1 MDQDRVEQM
10 RASLRRAKLDALVL
24 RLPEN
29 IVMGFGVWPMNGFSY
44 AVFTADAGPAALVA
58 PSCEDEEMGGC
69 WADDVRFFMWP
80 RRNMPDP
87 LTAIRDAMTDILGRH
102 KMKRGRIGY
111 EGSFECVAPSHNAGE
126 VMTPCESSKAF
137 MESFAPS
144 ARWIDATALLY
155 DLRATKTEREIAR
168 LRVAHQVAGFG
179 LKKFHES
186 AAPGKSEAEL
196 AADVYEACLTR
207 GVRLRQA
214 RHINVYPQ
222 VSGGANS
229 CRAWRPVV
237 TTGPRRLRAG
247 EIALLEL
254 AVCVDGFWAD
264 VTRVKVAGKPS
275 TLQKDVFA
283 AVAQAQKV
291 ALAAIGPGVEAHVP
305 HDEATSVLIGAGF
318 EKYLLHFTG
327 HGVGFRYHEPEPIL
341 TAGNKMELR
350 VGHVCSVEPGLYG
363 PEFGGIRLEDN
374 VAVTADG
381 VEDLTKV
388 AKTI

>member
-1 MDQDRVEQM
+1 MDQDRVDRM
-10 RASLRRAKLDALVL
+10 RAVLRKAKLDALVL

-44 AVFTADAGPAALVA
+44 AVFTADVGPAALVA

-69 WADDVRFFMWP
+69 WTDVRFFTSP
-80 RRNMPDP
+80 RLDAPDP
-87 LTAIRDAMTDILGRH
+87 ATAIHDAMTGVLGQH
-102 KMKRGRIGY
+102 KLKRGRIGY
-111 EGSFECVAPSHNAGE
+111 EGSFECVAPSHNPGE
-126 VMTPCESSKAF
+126 VVVPRETSKAF
-137 MESFAPS
+137 LESFAPS
-144 ARWIDATALLY
+144 ARWIDATSLLY
-155 DLRATKTEREIAR
+155 DLRATKTEQEIAR

-179 LKKFHES
+179 LKKFHE
-186 AAPGKSEAEL
+186 AVAPGKTEAEL
-196 AADVYEACLTR
+196 AAVVYGACLTR
-207 GVRLRQA
+207 GVRLRQV

-264 VTRVKVAGKPS
+264 VTRVKAAGKPS
-275 TLQKDVFA
+275 PLQKDVFA
-283 AVAQAQKV
+283 AVAAAQKA
-291 ALAAIGPGVEAHVP
+291 ALAAIAPGVEAHVP
-305 HDEATSVLIGAGF
+305 HDEATRVLIGAGF
-318 EKYLLHFTG
+318 KKYMLHLTG
-327 HGVGFRYHEPEPIL
+327 HGLGFSYHEPEPFL
-341 TAGNKMELR
+341 TPGNNAKLR

-363 PEFGGIRLEDN
+363 REFGGIRLEDN

-381 VEDLTKV
+381 AENLTKAV
-388 AKTI
+388 KTI